1 MQPIDIFIA
10 DSHVLFQIGLQ
21 KIFEREKSVRIVG
34 MAADALELKHRVITT
49 RPDILLLDLDLPGM
63 KNFDIMKQL
72 LKKYPKMKVL
82 VVAIKEEDSLLSQA
96 IQEGAFGYVLKS
108 IEPSQLIQLIGEM
121 SHKTNGSDPK
131 KLTKREAEILD
142 LMAQGNA
149 NKSIAQTLFISEK
162 TVKNHVSSIFKKL
175 EVGDR
180 TQAVIQAAKR
190 GLVVL

>member
-21 KIFEREKSVRIVG
+21 KIFEREKAVRIVG
-34 MAADALELKHRVITT
+34 MAVDARELKHRVITT

>member
-1 MQPIDIFIA
+1 MQPIGIFIA

-21 KIFEREKSVRIVG
+21 KIFEREKDVCILGIAANVR
-34 MAADALELKHRVITT
+34 ELNHRINTA

-63 KNFDIMKQL
+63 KNFDTMKQL
-72 LKKYPKMKVL
+72 LRKYPKMKIL
-82 VVAIKEEDSLLSQA
+82 VVAIKEEDSLLAQA

-108 IEPSQLIQLIGEM
+108 IEPSQLINMIEEM
-121 SHKTNGSDPK
+121 SHKSNGSDPK

-142 LMAQGNA
+142 LMSQGKT
-149 NKSIAQTLFISEK
+149 NKSIAQTLYISEK

-175 EVGDR
+175 EVADR